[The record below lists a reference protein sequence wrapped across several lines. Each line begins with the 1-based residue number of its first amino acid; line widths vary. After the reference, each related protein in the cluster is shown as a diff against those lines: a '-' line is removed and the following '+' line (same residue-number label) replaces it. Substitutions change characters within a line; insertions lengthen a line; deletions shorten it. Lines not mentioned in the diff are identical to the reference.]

1 MRLVYKLVMVIAGSL
16 CSLIMLVVGE
26 PTIAGVLA
34 ACVLLVVILLA
45 LAVVLVAGVLDV
57 FGFVDMRHVR
67 ERRRIRA
74 EIRRIQKEGGR
85 G

>member
-1 MRLVYKLVMVIAGSL
+1 MAEVVAWVCMVL
-16 CSLIMLVVGE
+16 LVV
-26 PTIAGVLA
+26 ILLA
-34 ACVLLVVILLA
+34 LVVILLA

-57 FGFVDMRHVR
+57 FGFVDMRHVH
-67 ERRRIRA
+67 ESRRIRA

>member
-1 MRLVYKLVMVIAGSL
+1 MVS
-16 CSLIMLVVGE
+16 
-26 PTIAGVLA
+26 
-34 ACVLLVVILLA
+34 LVVILLA
-45 LAVVLVAGVLDV
+45 MAVVLVAGVLDV

>member
-1 MRLVYKLVMVIAGSL
+1 M
-16 CSLIMLVVGE
+16 
-26 PTIAGVLA
+26 
-34 ACVLLVVILLA
+34 LVVILLA
-45 LAVVLVAGVLDV
+45 LAVVLVVVLVAGVLDV
-57 FGFVDMRHVR
+57 FGFVDMRHVH

>member
-1 MRLVYKLVMVIAGSL
+1 M
-16 CSLIMLVVGE
+16 
-26 PTIAGVLA
+26 
-34 ACVLLVVILLA
+34 LVVILLA

-57 FGFVDMRHVR
+57 FGFVDMRHVH
-67 ERRRIRA
+67 ESRRIRA

>member
-1 MRLVYKLVMVIAGSL
+1 M
-16 CSLIMLVVGE
+16 
-26 PTIAGVLA
+26 
-34 ACVLLVVILLA
+34 LVVILLA
-45 LAVVLVAGVLDV
+45 MAVVLVVVLVAGVLDV

>member
-1 MRLVYKLVMVIAGSL
+1 MAE
-16 CSLIMLVVGE
+16 VV
-26 PTIAGVLA
+26 AWV
-34 ACVLLVVILLA
+34 CMVLLVVILLA
-45 LAVVLVAGVLDV
+45 MAVVLVVVLVAGVLDV

-74 EIRRIQKEGGR
+74 EICRIQKEGGR